1 VSPDSKPSAKRIGLR
16 VGRQLDALVG
26 EDLRAVGEHPLHPAL
41 ERGWNMID
49 AASVLSLAQK

>member
-1 VSPDSKPSAKRIGLR
+1 
-16 VGRQLDALVG
+16 VG